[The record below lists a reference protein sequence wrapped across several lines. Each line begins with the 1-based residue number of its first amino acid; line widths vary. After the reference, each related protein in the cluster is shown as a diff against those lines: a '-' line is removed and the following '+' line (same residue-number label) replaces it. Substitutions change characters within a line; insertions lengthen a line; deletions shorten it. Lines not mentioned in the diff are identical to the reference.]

1 MENFPA
7 LSYLLI
13 LVLNEPV
20 YHKEILRCE
29 MQPMVV
35 LEVMNLIKTIFQC
48 DDGQILIYQNLRAM
62 LDGMEVSM

>member
-7 LSYLLI
+7 LSYILI